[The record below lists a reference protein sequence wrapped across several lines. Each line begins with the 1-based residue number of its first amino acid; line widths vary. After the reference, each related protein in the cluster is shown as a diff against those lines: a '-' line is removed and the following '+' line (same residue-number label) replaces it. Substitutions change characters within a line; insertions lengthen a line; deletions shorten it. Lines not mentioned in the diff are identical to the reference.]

1 MVRYATESD
10 IGSIVRLARREHAMS
25 PWSSKPFSDAAVADT
40 ALAFIRGQGRTALLS
55 DGGYFFGLV
64 QPMGFTLRY
73 IALEYAW
80 FAEDGSGLELL
91 RRFEKWARNMGAAV
105 LTVHNYTGD
114 HRLARVMTSRYGFAT
129 TGTAMSKDLES

>member
-1 MVRYATESD
+1 MVRYATEHD
-10 IGSIVRLARREHAMS
+10 VANIVRLARREHAVS
-25 PWSSKPFSDAAVADT
+25 QWRSKPFSEPAVAST
-40 ALAFIRGQGRTALLS
+40 ALAFIRGHGKTVLLS
-55 DGGYFFGLV
+55 DGGYFAGLV

-91 RRFEKWARNMGAAV
+91 RRFEKWARNMGASV

-114 HRLARVMTSRYGFAT
+114 HRLARVMTSRFGFAT
-129 TGTAMSKDLES
+129 TGVAMSKDLES